1 MLGAR
6 PPGAEGQISDRDIR
20 IAPDDPQFIRC
31 LDLELHLRVGGR
43 ETPQSGHQPSRRES
57 RLDGQAQAPRRNA
70 SNRVDGAMDAQKS
83 RGELGR
89 KLPAGRRELD
99 RPMQTA
105 KQLAPHIL
113 FQSSDVAADR
123 GLRDMQL
130 TGRVGEAKAARRGL
144 EGPESE
150 KRRWAARGHGGNEN
164 LAADES
170 HESKLSQSGRQI
182 VSWYRGRWIQFA

>member
-6 PPGAEGQISDRDIR
+6 PPGADGQISDRDIR
-20 IAPDDPQFIRC
+20 IASDDPQFIRC

-57 RLDGQAQAPRRNA
+57 RLDGQAQAPRRDA

-89 KLPAGRRELD
+89 KLPAGRSELA
-99 RPMQTA
+99 RPMQAA
-105 KQLAPHIL
+105 KQLASYIL
-113 FQSSDVAADR
+113 FQASDMAADR

-130 TGRVGEAKAARRGL
+130 TGRVGEAEPPRCGL
-144 EGPESE
+144 KGPESE
-150 KRRWAARGHGGNEN
+150 KRWRAARGHWG
-164 LAADES
+164 
-170 HESKLSQSGRQI
+170 KPRTSQPMTRI
-182 VSWYRGRWIQFA
+182 